1 MKFCPHVKE
10 IMFTLLFIAGE
21 KKFRFGGDPKKT
33 DIFDEINASAD
44 VSIHVISFRVVFTWH
59 FIVWNEISFLSKWP

>member
-1 MKFCPHVKE
+1 MKFCPYVKE

-44 VSIHVISFRVVFTWH
+44 VSIHVISFRVVFT
-59 FIVWNEISFLSKWP
+59 